1 LIDENTILGE
11 ASVAEHML
19 LNDEVFFFDSK
30 SEVQRPKACACLS
43 MMQSGMRCLGES
55 SYE

>member
-30 SEVQRPKACACLS
+30 SEVQRPKACACFS